1 MPTTREN
8 VAEIHRRN
16 PKYSVTEIL
25 GFLNE
30 VHMRCVEQELD
41 QFVYIDPVTGR
52 PPYLVTTP
60 GQYVYNAPDNCRKTW
75 MIAID
80 IISNYDYLRYYSSTN
95 ILQTI
100 ASQEQDWCG
109 KTYLKLPYITQRDRL
124 DGAAVPAQVIFGGA
138 HHSIIDGVNAL
149 NKLHHFYWIK
159 ANPIETIDD
168 EMQIPDNLH
177 FEIRRAISA
186 YMSTEDYGE
195 SGSDENMIELCVKK
209 IRNKLARGAKGR
221 IGQTKFQLQDRDF

>member
-16 PKYSVTEIL
+16 PKYSPTEIL

-41 QFVYIDPVTGR
+41 QFLYIDPTTGR
-52 PPYLVTTP
+52 PPYITTTP
-60 GQYVYNAPDNCRKTW
+60 GQYVYNAPSNCRKTW
-75 MIAID
+75 MVCLSL
-80 IISNYDYLRYYSSTN
+80 ISNYDYLRYYTSTY

-100 ASQEQDWCG
+100 TTNEVEWCG
-109 KTYLKLPYITQRDRL
+109 RSYLKLPYITQRDSL
-124 DGAAVPAQVIFGGA
+124 GAAGVPAQIIFGGA
-138 HHSIIDGVNAL
+138 HSELINSSNAT

-159 ANPIETIDD
+159 ANPILGLDD

-186 YMSTEDYGE
+186 YMSTEDYGQ
-195 SGSDENMIELCVKK
+195 SSADENMIETCVAR
-209 IRNKLARGAKGR
+209 IREKLSRGARGR
-221 IGQTKFQLQDRDF
+221 ITRVKFQLQDRDF